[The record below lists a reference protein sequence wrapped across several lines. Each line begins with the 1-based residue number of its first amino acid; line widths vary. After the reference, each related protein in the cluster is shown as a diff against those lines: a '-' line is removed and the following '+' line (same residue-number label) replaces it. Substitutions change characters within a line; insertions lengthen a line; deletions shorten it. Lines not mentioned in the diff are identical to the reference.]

1 MANYATR
8 TDRQLAASKR
18 AKYVDTGEASA
29 MLDGLIAP
37 GVLRAMCLAGEV
49 RGALKI
55 RQRVLLPR
63 HIVPTLIQELEFA
76 APPPRRLKPRVVSDQ
91 AS

>member
-1 MANYATR
+1 MGNPVTR
-8 TDRQLAASKR
+8 PDRKLAASKR
-18 AKYVDTGEASA
+18 AKYVETGEASA

-37 GVLRAMCLAGEV
+37 GVLRSMAVAGEIP
-49 RGALKI
+49 GAI
-55 RQRVLLPR
+55 RVRQRVLIPR
-63 HIVPTLIQELEFA
+63 HIVPSLVVELEFA